1 MNGET
6 PQANVRDL
14 TVPSPEP
21 SSEPARGTPPAP
33 ATVAPTA
40 TPALTPARAGE
51 HEAGV
56 ARHLAYLERRMR
68 GDADEAT
75 RMAQVDRHRVDWW
88 RGFAVACA
96 IAGGIARIALERLDT
111 EALDGG
117 PDPA

>member
-1 MNGET
+1 
-6 PQANVRDL
+6 
-14 TVPSPEP
+14 
-21 SSEPARGTPPAP
+21 
-33 ATVAPTA
+33 
-40 TPALTPARAGE
+40 
-51 HEAGV
+51 
-56 ARHLAYLERRMR
+56 MR